1 MFPTAPRLTFSI
13 RNNGHTETLSWGG
26 GGHDEATFHAR
37 VNGVRVFTAP
47 GQPFTFSLQEGK
59 QPFLV
64 LPRPAFQ
71 LEPVPVHLDVQT
83 LVEQSA
89 KIDKKR
95 EREEAPEEPPE
106 EPKKKKARRPLTEEQ
121 KAAKAAKAAATK
133 AAKAKAAAEAAAAA
147 APTAPAPKAPEKPA
161 ADKDEDED
169 EEEEEE
175 STK

>member
-1 MFPTAPRLTFSI
+1 MFPTAPRITFSV

-26 GGHDEATFHAR
+26 GGHDDATFHAR

-83 LVEQSA
+83 LVEQAA

-95 EREEAPEEPPE
+95 EREEAAPEEAAE
-106 EPKKKKARRPLTEEQ
+106 EPKKKKPRRPLTEEQ

-133 AAKAKAAAEAAAAA
+133 AAKAAAAAA
-147 APTAPAPKAPEKPA
+147 AAAAVAPAPKAPEKPA
-161 ADKDEDED
+161 ANED
-169 EEEEEE
+169 EEEDEEEE